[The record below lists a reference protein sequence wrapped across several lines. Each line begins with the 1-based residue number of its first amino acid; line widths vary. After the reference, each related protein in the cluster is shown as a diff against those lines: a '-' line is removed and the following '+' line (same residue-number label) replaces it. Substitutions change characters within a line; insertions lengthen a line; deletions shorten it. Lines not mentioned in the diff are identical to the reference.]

1 MATVWVVQESGR
13 FDISPAQKFGEI
25 KVILPPGDTN
35 FSYEYTTQ
43 KIDQALDAAEPG
55 DYLLL
60 TGDPVAIGVA
70 TALMYS
76 KNLGALKFLKWLPR
90 ELRYLPVTV
99 DLN

>member
-13 FDISPAQKFGEI
+13 FDLSPAQQFGDI

-35 FSYEYTTQ
+35 FSYEFTSQ
-43 KIDQALDAAEPG
+43 KIEQALDAAKPG

-60 TGDPVAIGVA
+60 TGDPVAIGITTV
-70 TALMYS
+70 LMYT
-76 KNLGALKFLKWLPR
+76 KDLGPLKFLKWLPR